1 MSTAPKMPG
10 AHGPRLPSSN
20 AANDWADH
28 ARQALGRGRQTQ
40 RAADFL
46 RVDRFGQRAADDR
59 VEDAGAERKRDEH
72 DQQQRQAGHERPCGQ
87 RNGHERRRPQDEQAL
102 GEARRQPADRHA
114 LHQHHEHADIGQ
126 HQAGALGIQPQAGGG
141 VESED
146 ALERRGRQPEDEADV
161 NQRADARPVERLPQ
175 RPRAEGR
182 PRPVRHRRA
191 ARRGQRLGQQEEDHD
206 QVDHREQRG
215 GERRHRI
222 SPAAQQ
228 AADGRPQ
235 DEAHPKG
242 RADQPQPLGTVLLV
256 GHVGD
261 IRLRHGDIAARQP
274 IDDAAEEQ
282 DADDDLILKV
292 RCCRRSACRLA
303 QPGPAAGSR

>member
-1 MSTAPKMPG
+1 MSNAPKMPG

-20 AANDWADH
+20 AANAGPITRDRLSAEA
-28 ARQALGRGRQTQ
+28 ARAQ

-72 DQQQRQAGHERPCGQ
+72 DQQQRQAGDERPGGQ

-102 GEARRQPADRHA
+102 GEARRQPADCHA

-175 RPRAEGR
+175 RPRAESR

-191 ARRGQRLGQQEEDHD
+191 ARRSQRLGQQEEDHD
-206 QVDHREQRG
+206 QVDG
-215 GERRHRI
+215 
-222 SPAAQQ
+222 
-228 AADGRPQ
+228 
-235 DEAHPKG
+235 K
-242 RADQPQPLGTVLLV
+242 T
-256 GHVGD
+256 
-261 IRLRHGDIAARQP
+261 AAR
-274 IDDAAEEQ
+274 
-282 DADDDLILKV
+282 
-292 RCCRRSACRLA
+292 RRTPA
-303 QPGPAAGSR
+303 PGIPNCSTGRRWPAPG